1 MSKTYLAISCAAL
14 LCFGSIVFARSVS
27 VAPDEPVTVLAAVA
41 PIVPMIARQSRIKD
55 VVKVEVTIDA
65 YGLVQSTKTSG
76 HPLVRAACENAA
88 KKWRFNVVDSKAGLR
103 TAQLKFQVA
112 IGDKDRIA
120 DDSTVTFLPPYEVE
134 VRY

>member
-1 MSKTYLAISCAAL
+1 MSKLYLVISCATVL
-14 LCFGSIVFARSVS
+14 FCGSVLAHNSS
-27 VAPDEPVTVLAAVA
+27 HAPDEPVTVLAAVA
-41 PIVPMIARQSRIKD
+41 PIVPMIARQSRVKD

-65 YGLVQSTKTSG
+65 YGIVQSTKTLG

-88 KKWRFNVVDSKAGLR
+88 KKWRFNVVDSKAAPR

-112 IGDKDRIA
+112 YGDKERIA

-134 VRY
+134 VKY